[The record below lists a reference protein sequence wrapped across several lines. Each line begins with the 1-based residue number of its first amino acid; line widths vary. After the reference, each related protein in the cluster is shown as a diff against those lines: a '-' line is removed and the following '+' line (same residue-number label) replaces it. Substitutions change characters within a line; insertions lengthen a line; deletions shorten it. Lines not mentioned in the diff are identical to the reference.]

1 MRSGGRRRR
10 RRHSRILFESQR
22 VGALPGTAS
31 FAATAQRVVVRRRDA
46 VLGAHAEVL
55 GGALEATQ
63 AKYDKM
69 LEAAEAWDSRWHG
82 LLADLSR
89 PDGEPAEEDPTV
101 RMEVR
106 V

>member
-46 VLGAHAEVL
+46 VIGVHDAEVL
-55 GGALEATQ
+55 GGARHLCQGRRGQ
-63 AKYDKM
+63 ARA
-69 LEAAEAWDSRWHG
+69 LFWHADDYLVMHRGGAVGIDQG
-82 LLADLSR
+82 LVV
-89 PDGEPAEEDPTV
+89 V
-101 RMEVR
+101 R
-106 V
+106 